1 MDKDPYIYCKINSF
15 HYSLDAVHDLEE
27 SSVHYWSIASSEHDI
42 LFSFGMSRAFV
53 FTD

>member
-1 MDKDPYIYCKINSF
+1 MDLEIDGQRP
-15 HYSLDAVHDLEE
+15 LDAVHDLEE

-42 LFSFGMSRAFV
+42 LFSFGMSGAFV